1 MWKVLNFSFWSSSFC
16 IQEFKT
22 ALLDGPFPALAPGF
36 DISETRC
43 NYAIT
48 VSMITQITPHY
59 ARAQFCSDYFKF
71 SILKNFEKEKS
82 IEAVSIMHHVSNESE
97 FDVHKLWSIFQISK
111 QKASRFRIMVVP
123 SSLNKK
129 MAGRVL
135 YVPSKCWIAAYL
147 LFLVSFL

>member
-1 MWKVLNFSFWSSSFC
+1 M
-16 IQEFKT
+16 
-22 ALLDGPFPALAPGF
+22 DGPFPALAPGF

-82 IEAVSIMHHVSNESE
+82 IEAVSIMYHVTRESE
-97 FDVHKLWSIFQISK
+97 FDVFVHKLWSIFQISK

-135 YVPSKCWIAAYL
+135 YVPSKGCIAVYL